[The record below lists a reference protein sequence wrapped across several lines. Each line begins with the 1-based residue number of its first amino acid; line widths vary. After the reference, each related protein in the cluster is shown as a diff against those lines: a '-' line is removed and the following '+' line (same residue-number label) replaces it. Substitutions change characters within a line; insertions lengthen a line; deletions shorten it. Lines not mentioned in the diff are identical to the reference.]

1 MHTTVSDGTDV
12 PEEIVLLVREKEIQ
26 YFSITDHDAI
36 HTAKCWPFS
45 LNGKLPAFISGVE
58 FSCKDN
64 LGKYHILGF
73 GYDPNAEAINSLV
86 DKGHNLRVQKM
97 KDRLQKLKDG
107 YQVIL
112 PEKEVEELLH
122 LSNPG
127 KPHLATLLVKYGYAA
142 NKREAFSDF
151 LNKVH
156 TRSEYV
162 RPEEAI
168 ERILESGGIP
178 VLAHPIFGSGEEM
191 ILGDELDARIE
202 RLVEMGVRGLEAFY
216 SGFSSEQT
224 EELLALADRYDLYV
238 TAGSDYHGSNKKVQL
253 GDTGVLDPNSLPERL
268 VRFLEDVKKF

>member
-36 HTAKCWPFS
+36 HSAQNWPFVA
-45 LNGKLPAFISGVE
+45 GEDIPAFIPGVE
-58 FSCKDN
+58 FSCKDE

-73 GYDPNAEAINSLV
+73 GYDPKGESINRLV
-86 DKGHNLRVQKM
+86 EKGHALRVQKM
-97 KDRLQKLKDG
+97 KDRLQKLKEE
-107 YQVIL
+107 YQVVL
-112 PEKEVEELLH
+112 PEKEIEDLLH
-122 LSNPG
+122 LNNPG
-127 KPHLATLLVKYGYAA
+127 KPHLAAMLVKYGYAP
-142 NKREAFSDF
+142 NKRMAFDV
-151 LNKVH
+151 LNQVH
-156 TRSEYV
+156 TKSAYV

-168 ERILESGGIP
+168 EGILASGGIP
-178 VLAHPIFGSGEEM
+178 VLAHPLFGSG
-191 ILGDELDARIE
+191 DEHIEGVELEKRID
-202 RLVEMGVRGLEAFY
+202 RLVGMGLRGLEAFY